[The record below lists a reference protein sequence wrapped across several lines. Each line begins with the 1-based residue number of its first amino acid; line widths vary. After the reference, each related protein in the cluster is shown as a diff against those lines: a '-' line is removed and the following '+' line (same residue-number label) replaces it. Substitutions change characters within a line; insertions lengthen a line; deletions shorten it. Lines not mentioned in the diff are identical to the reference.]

1 MAADS
6 AGKLTFAFRTMVFAI
21 PIRVRR
27 QVRLATRLALWP
39 LVFLAVC
46 FGFTFALPGAEPTAS
61 QLARE
66 ARKAQNAGLVVR
78 AWILYSEAARIDPAN
93 PTFRTERDALA
104 PFARMLAQAGVQ
116 TEESPLSELREAAV
130 NAPEEKAA
138 FEYPAPGEL
147 ERLGSLRPP
156 PELKPRD
163 ERHSFETRGDEK
175 TLFHQVANAYGVN
188 VVFDVALQPKA
199 NLSFSVS
206 SVSFREA
213 MEALTLVTN
222 TFLFAAGDH
231 TIFVARDEKLKRD
244 QFEPEV
250 ALSIPLPDAIDDKGL
265 NDATTAVKGALES
278 QRILLNGATRCVII
292 HDRFSKAMVARGLL
306 EALIRPRPQ
315 VSVDFQLLSLDET
328 VSLQYGLGLPTSY
341 PVISL
346 GNLAHFQNMISAPAG
361 FTQFLTFGGGLTTFG
376 LGITNATVFATSSR
390 SWTKEIYEAQ
400 VLAADGQPATLNV
413 GEKYPIATALS
424 TAPASA
430 FPSVASTPVAQ
441 TTQQDL
447 GVKLKVTPHVM
458 EDGDIAL
465 DVEAEYNSLG
475 SLTLNSVP
483 IIDQRI
489 FKGSVRLL
497 PGEWA
502 VVAGM
507 DAVTRS
513 ISRTGIPGLGDIPWL
528 RSITA
533 QNTVS
538 SENSRLLIVLK
549 PHLTRLP
556 ASAWLSP
563 QFVYGSENG
572 SRVLL

>member
-1 MAADS
+1 MA
-6 AGKLTFAFRTMVFAI
+6 LRAFVAVCCAI
-21 PIRVRR
+21 
-27 QVRLATRLALWP
+27 AFSLALQ
-39 LVFLAVC
+39 A
-46 FGFTFALPGAEPTAS
+46 AEPTAS
-61 QLARE
+61 QLAHE

-78 AWILYSEAARIDPAN
+78 AWMLYSEAARLDPAN
-93 PTFRTERDALA
+93 AAYRAERDALA

-116 TEESPLSELREAAV
+116 TEESPLSELSKAAV
-130 NAPEEKAA
+130 NEPAEKSA
-138 FEYPAPGEL
+138 FEYPALGEL
-147 ERLGSLRPP
+147 ERLSSLRPP

-175 TLFHQVANAYGVN
+175 TLFHRVANAYGVN
-188 VVFDVALQPKA
+188 VVFDVALAPKS
-199 NLSFSVS
+199 NLSFGIS

-222 TFLFAAGDH
+222 TFLFAVGDH
-231 TIFVARDEKLKRD
+231 TIFVARDDKQKRD

-250 ALSIPLPDAIDDKGL
+250 VLSVPLPDSIDAKEL
-265 NDATTAVKGALES
+265 NDATAAVKGVLES
-278 QRILLNGATRCVII
+278 QRILLNGATRSVII
-292 HDRFSKAMVARGLL
+292 HDRFSRAMVARGLF
-306 EALIRPRPQ
+306 EALIRPKSQ

-341 PVISL
+341 PVITL
-346 GNLAHFQNMISAPAG
+346 GSLAHFQNLVSAPSG

-376 LGITNATVFATSSR
+376 LGITSATVFATSSR
-390 SWTKEIYEAQ
+390 SWTREIYEAK

-413 GEKYPIATALS
+413 GEKYPIASALS

-447 GVKLKVTPHVM
+447 GVKLKVTPHVI
-458 EDGDIAL
+458 EDGDISL
-465 DVEAEYNSLG
+465 DIEAEYNSLG
-475 SLTLNSVP
+475 SVTLNSVP
-483 IIDQRI
+483 SIDERV

-502 VVAGM
+502 VVAGL
-507 DAVTRS
+507 DAITRT
-513 ISRTGIPGLGDIPWL
+513 ISRTGIPGIADIPWL
-528 RSITA
+528 RHVTA
-533 QNTVS
+533 QNTRS

>member
-1 MAADS
+1 MARHHSGKPTLAS
-6 AGKLTFAFRTMVFAI
+6 GKLT
-21 PIRVRR
+21 
-27 QVRLATRLALWP
+27 LALRA
-39 LVFLAVC
+39 FLAVC
-46 FGFTFALPGAEPTAS
+46 CAFAFSFALQAAEATAS
-61 QLARE
+61 QLAHE
-66 ARKAQNAGLVVR
+66 ARKAQNAGLVIR
-78 AWILYSEAARIDPAN
+78 AWMLYSEAARLDPGNAAY
-93 PTFRTERDALA
+93 RTERDALA

-116 TEESPLSELREAAV
+116 TEDSPLSELSQAAV
-130 NAPEEKAA
+130 NEPAEKSA
-138 FEYPAPGEL
+138 FEYPALGEL
-147 ERLGSLRPP
+147 ERLSSLRPP

-175 TLFHQVANAYGVN
+175 TLFHRVANSYGVN
-188 VVFDVALQPKA
+188 VVFDVALEPKN
-199 NLSFSVS
+199 NLSFAIS

-222 TFLFAAGDH
+222 TFLFAVGDH
-231 TIFVARDEKLKRD
+231 TIFVARDDKQKRD

-250 ALSIPLPDAIDDKGL
+250 VLSVPLPDSIDAKEL
-265 NDATTAVKGALES
+265 NEATAAVKGVLES
-278 QRILLNGATRCVII
+278 QRILLNGATRTVII
-292 HDRFSKAMVARGLL
+292 HDRFSRAMVARGLF
-306 EALIRPRPQ
+306 EALIRPKSQ
-315 VSVDFQLLSLDET
+315 VSVDFQLLSLDEN

-341 PVISL
+341 PVVTL
-346 GNLAHFQNMISAPAG
+346 GSLAHFQNLISAPSG

-376 LGITNATVFATSSR
+376 LGITSATVFATSSR
-390 SWTKEIYEAQ
+390 SWTREIYEAK
-400 VLAADGQPATLNV
+400 VLATDGQPATLNV

-430 FPSVASTPVAQ
+430 FPSAASTPVAQ

-447 GVKLKVTPHVM
+447 GVKLKVTPHVI
-458 EDGDIAL
+458 EDGDISL

-475 SLTLNSVP
+475 SANLNSVP
-483 IIDQRI
+483 SIDERV

-502 VVAGM
+502 VVAGL
-507 DAVTRS
+507 DAITRT
-513 ISRTGIPGLGDIPWL
+513 ISRTGIPGIADIPWL
-528 RSITA
+528 RHVTA
-533 QNTVS
+533 QNTRS
-538 SENSRLLIVLK
+538 TENSRLLIVLK

>member
-1 MAADS
+1 MAARS
-6 AGKLTFAFRTMVFAI
+6 AGKLMFAVCSMIAAAL
-21 PIRVRR
+21 IRPPRAVRG
-27 QVRLATRLALWP
+27 VKVIALWP

-46 FGFTFALPGAEPTAS
+46 CAFSFALQGAEATAP

-78 AWILYSEAARIDPAN
+78 AWMLYSEAARIDPAN
-93 PTFRTERDALA
+93 PAYRTERDALA

-116 TEESPLSELREAAV
+116 TEESSLSELRGAAV
-130 NAPEEKAA
+130 NAPEEKPA

-147 ERLGSLRPP
+147 ERIGSLRPP
-156 PELKPRD
+156 PDLKPRD

-206 SVSFREA
+206 SVNFREA

-250 ALSIPLPDAIDDKGL
+250 ALSIPLPDATDDKGL

-306 EALIRPRPQ
+306 EALIRPRSQ

-346 GNLAHFQNMISAPAG
+346 GNLAHFQNIISAPSG
-361 FTQFLTFGGGLTTFG
+361 FTEFLKLGGGLTTFG

-458 EDGDIAL
+458 EDGEIAL

-507 DAVTRS
+507 DAVTRT